1 MARKKIGDDV
11 MPVRFPDGT
20 FERIDAIAD
29 NRSDFIRGAV
39 LNALGSDKQDFR
51 LDPKILRDGASA
63 KSDVENRPV
72 NNLVSEK
79 EQKSKKP
86 VQPKKNFDRQP
97 VKKDGLRPDAEVLLA
112 SIRKRRWTSKQH
124 EKEMGWLGLRF
135 ARAEGD
141 LFQAGLIEVDN
152 GVLVAVGGE

>member
-39 LNALGSDKQDFR
+39 LSALGSDR
-51 LDPKILRDGASA
+51 VHIEVNAGSPSLEVAG
-63 KSDVENRPV
+63 KSRKYEI
-72 NNLVSEK
+72 EK
-79 EQKSKKP
+79 PAPQKP
-86 VQPKKNFDRQP
+86 TEPKKNFDRKP

-141 LFQAGLIEVDN
+141 LFQAKLISAED
-152 GVLVAVGGE
+152 GILVAKGGG

>member
-39 LNALGSDKQDFR
+39 LNALGSDRVECHGDVTIEVPLPR
-51 LDPKILRDGASA
+51 VVR
-63 KSDVENRPV
+63 KSP
-72 NNLVSEK
+72 SEK
-79 EQKSKKP
+79 P
-86 VQPKKNFDRQP
+86 DRPKKNFDRQP

-112 SIRKRRWTSKQH
+112 SVRKNRWTSRQH
-124 EKEMGWLGLRF
+124 ENALGWLGLRF
-135 ARAEGD
+135 KRAVDD
-141 LFQAGLIEVDN
+141 LFQAGLIKVDD

>member
-39 LNALGSDKQDFR
+39 LSALGSDRDVRVGCSTEIVAGPVDVGIGQTE
-51 LDPKILRDGASA
+51 PKPKKPSLT
-63 KSDVENRPV
+63 
-72 NNLVSEK
+72 
-79 EQKSKKP
+79 KP
-86 VQPKKNFDRQP
+86 VQPKKNFDRKP

-141 LFQAGLIEVDN
+141 LFDLGLVKVED
-152 GVLVAVGGE
+152 GMLVAKGDG